1 MSSFTETIKVDNQ
14 DMELYVSI
22 PDGTGPFPAVV
33 VAQHAGGVDTFICAM
48 ADRLAEAG
56 YVAAAPDLYHRLG
69 PDDPRGP
76 RELIDT
82 EMIADV
88 QATVEFLQNHSA
100 VDSEALGITGFC
112 MGGRVA
118 YLMAAALPQ
127 FKAAEAYYGGN
138 TMVALGEGGASPFE
152 RTHAIG
158 CPLLFH
164 FGEADANPSPED
176 MQKIGAELTRH
187 NKAHEFY
194 TYPNAGHAFMD
205 FTGER
210 HHEEAATAAWPRT
223 LDFFARHL
231 GS

>member
-1 MSSFTETIKVDNQ
+1 MSSFTETLKVDNQ
-14 DMELYVSI
+14 DMELYVSM
-22 PDGTGPFPAVV
+22 PDGRGPFPAVV
-33 VAQHAGGVDTFICAM
+33 VAQHAGGVDTFIRTM
-48 ADRLAEAG
+48 TDRLAEAG

-69 PDDPRGP
+69 PDDSRTPRD
-76 RELIDT
+76 LIDA

-88 QATVEFLQNHSA
+88 QATIAFLQNHNA
-100 VDSEALGITGFC
+100 VNSEALGITGFC

-152 RTHAIG
+152 RTSEIN

-164 FGEADANPSPED
+164 FGEEDANPSPED
-176 MQKIGAELTRH
+176 MQKIGTELTRH

-194 TYPNAGHAFMD
+194 TYPGAGHAFMD

-210 HHEEAATAAWPRT
+210 YHEVASVAAWPRT
-223 LDFFARHL
+223 LEFFARHL
-231 GS
+231 GN

>member
-1 MSSFTETIKVDNQ
+1 MASFTETVKVDNR
-14 DMELYVSI
+14 DMDLYVSM

-33 VAQHAGGVDTFICAM
+33 VAQHAGGVDTFICGM
-48 ADRLAEAG
+48 TDRLAEAG

-69 PDDPRGP
+69 PDDSRTPRD
-76 RELIDT
+76 LKDA

-88 QATVEFLQNHSA
+88 QATVAFLQSHSA

-118 YLMAAALPQ
+118 YLMAASIPA

-152 RTHAIG
+152 RTGEIG

-164 FGEADANPSPED
+164 FGEVDANPSPAD
-176 MQKIGAELTRH
+176 MEKIGAELTRH
-187 NKAHEFY
+187 NKPHEFH

-205 FTGER
+205 FTGKR
-210 HHEEAATAAWPRT
+210 HHEAAAAAAWPRT

-231 GS
+231 RD